1 VSHPPDD
8 LFAALQAA
16 LHPHYRLERELG
28 RGGMGVVYEATD
40 RTLERRVA
48 IKVAYPELAERPA
61 IAQRFLAEARML
73 ARIRHPNIVAVHQ
86 AGRVD
91 NLLYYVMDEVPGESL
106 RQLLNREGA
115 LTIDRARAIVQDLAD
130 ALEVAGR
137 AGFVHRDV
145 KPENVL
151 LDRATGRALLTDFG
165 IARTSDEEHLE
176 GTTTGQGIAV
186 GTPTYMSPEQ
196 AAGEPVDPR
205 SDLYALGVV
214 AYEMLA
220 GQPPF
225 VGPNRVIVSR
235 HLTELPPALD
245 RVRPDVPGR
254 FAAAVMRALAKS
266 PTDRWQSGSAMRRA
280 IGGDE
285 QRPRWRRQRVWV
297 GTALAAALIAVGWAA
312 LRRGGPPPGVDPR
325 HSMLLLPFENLQRDR
340 SLAWLEDGSVSMLGL
355 NLGQWT
361 DLSVVEHDRLHD
373 IMARQGLA
381 PGDPIGL
388 EMARRMAREAGVWT
402 VVRGEFSW
410 AGDTLRL
417 VARVYD
423 VASGQRVHVARVDGR
438 PGRDV
443 RPLFD
448 ALATRLLD
456 LSGAP
461 ADAVGPGLAAT
472 TTHSVEAFR
481 LYLTGLDHLNHWNLT
496 AARTAFDQ
504 AVSIDTTFA
513 MAYYRLA
520 QVRGWVGSMRDSVG
534 RAALRRAMRFSAS
547 LPEPQR
553 IAISAYQSFLDMDL
567 VTARSLYQRLLA
579 RDRNDREAWNGLGE
593 TWYHD
598 TTVSQSLAFTQA
610 YRALRRALAIDPA
623 YAVPFL
629 HLTDLLRMASDP
641 RPAVE
646 LLPGDSLHSHDTQA
660 PRARGSPDALARARA
675 QWVTDARNWVLA
687 QPTTRF
693 AHVSLLDASLRAGD
707 HAAALAEIDR
717 YLAVAGEHYGEHPF
731 ERASVEFA
739 AGRLEQAAAMASAA
753 LDTVRAAALVQS
765 EGRTEIVRAIAATTN
780 VFAYRGDVERA
791 RRVIALAAEVSARFD
806 STLGRGWN
814 LPPDLVS
821 RRMLGDLYAA
831 LGGPVPSLRQLWT
844 TAAEARRR
852 PRSGDAL
859 AEIASGASAAIGL
872 LTAGPGGDT
881 IAVTELRPL
890 IGGAVPA
897 EVEALVALARRD
909 TAAARRLVA
918 RTGERSRSPGDPR
931 LRYTVY
937 SIPLAAQVYYALGDY
952 PSALRVT
959 EGFDP
964 AEFDVRSF
972 DMRWGILPRTR
983 LLRGFAY
990 ERLGRTDSAAAEYE
1004 AVLRQWSRADP
1015 LVDQQLG
1022 QAERGLRRLGRGSE
1036 RLAALGYEMAGRRH
1050 STCQ

>member
-1 VSHPPDD
+1 LSHPPDD

-16 LHPHYRLERELG
+16 LHPQYRVERELG
-28 RGGMGVVYEATD
+28 RGGMGIVYEATD

-48 IKVAYPELAERPA
+48 IKVAHPELVDRQA

-86 AGRVD
+86 AGRVN
-91 NLLYYVMDEVPGESL
+91 NLLYYVMDHVPGESL
-106 RQLLNREGA
+106 RQLLNRDGA
-115 LTIDRARAIVQDLAD
+115 LPIDRARAIVQDLAD
-130 ALEVAGR
+130 ALDAAGR

-165 IARTSDEEHLE
+165 IARTSDDDHLE

-205 SDLYALGVV
+205 CDLYALGVV
-214 AYEMLA
+214 AYEILA
-220 GQPPF
+220 GHPPF

-235 HLTELPPALD
+235 HLTEQPQALD
-245 RVRPDVPGR
+245 RVRPDIPAA

-266 PTDRWQSGSAMRRA
+266 PAERWQSGGAMRRA
-280 IGGDE
+280 ISQRAE
-285 QRPRWRRQRVWV
+285 RPRHRRRRWV
-297 GTALAAALIAVGWAA
+297 LAALAAILIAGGWAA
-312 LRRGGPPPGVDPR
+312 LRRSGPPAGVNPR

-340 SLAWLEDGSVSMLGL
+340 SLTWMEDGSVSMLEL
-355 NLGQWT
+355 NLGQWS
-361 DLSVVEHDRLHD
+361 DLSIVEHDRLHD
-373 IMARQGLA
+373 LMARQGLE

-388 EMARRMAREAGVWT
+388 ELARRMARAAGVWT

-423 VASGQRVHVARVDGR
+423 VATGARVNVARVDGR

-448 ALATRLLD
+448 ALAARLLD

-481 LYLTGLDHLNHWNLT
+481 LYLTGLDHLNRWNL
-496 AARTAFDQ
+496 ASARAAFDQ
-504 AVSIDTTFA
+504 AVAIDTTFA

-520 QVRGWVGSMRDSVG
+520 QVRGWVGSMRDSAG
-534 RAALRRAMRFSAS
+534 RAALQQALRFSAA

-567 VTARSLYQRLLA
+567 LTARALYQRLLA

-593 TWYHD
+593 SWFHD
-598 TTVSQSLAFTQA
+598 TTVHQSLAFTQA

-623 YAVPFL
+623 YAVPYL
-629 HLTDLLRMASDP
+629 HITDILRMASDP
-641 RPAVE
+641 RPSVE
-646 LLPGDSLHSHDTQA
+646 LLPADSLDSRDAHA

-675 QWVTDARNWVLA
+675 QWVTDGRNWVLA

-693 AHVSLLDASLRAGD
+693 AHVSLLDASLRSGD
-707 HAAALAEIDR
+707 HTAALAEIDR
-717 YLAVAGEHYGEHPF
+717 YLAVAGERYAEHPF

-739 AGRLEQAAAMASAA
+739 AGRVEQAAAMLSAA
-753 LDTVRAAALVQS
+753 LDTVRPAALIQP

-780 VFAYRGDVERA
+780 IFVYRGDIEQA
-791 RRVIALAAEVSARFD
+791 RRVIALAADVSARFD
-806 STLGRGWN
+806 STAGRGWN

-831 LGGPVPSLRQLWT
+831 LGGPLPSLRQLWA
-844 TAAEARRR
+844 TAAEAGRRSR
-852 PRSGDAL
+852 DANAP
-859 AEIASGASAAIGL
+859 AEIASGAAAAVGL

-890 IGGAVPA
+890 VGGVPA

-909 TAAARRLVA
+909 TVAARRLVGRA
-918 RTGERSRSPGDPR
+918 GERSRPPDPR

-952 PSALRVT
+952 AATLRVT
-959 EGFDP
+959 DGFNP
-964 AEFDVRSF
+964 GEFEARSF

-990 ERLGRTDSAAAEYE
+990 ERLGRSDSAAAEYE
-1004 AVLRQWSRADP
+1004 AVLLQWGHGDSSLDP
-1015 LVDQQLG
+1015 QLG
-1022 QAERGLRRLGRGSE
+1022 QAERGLRRLGRSSE
-1036 RLAALGYEMAGRRH
+1036 RLAALGYELAGRRH
-1050 STCQ
+1050 ATCQ